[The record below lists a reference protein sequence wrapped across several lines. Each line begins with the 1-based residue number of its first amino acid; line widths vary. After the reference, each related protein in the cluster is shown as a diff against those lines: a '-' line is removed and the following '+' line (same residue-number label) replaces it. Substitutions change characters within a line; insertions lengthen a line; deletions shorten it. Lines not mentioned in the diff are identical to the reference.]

1 MQQVRALW
9 NALYELFA
17 DSGFSMAGAVAFSF
31 VLSLFP
37 FCIFLGAFAGY
48 FGGEA
53 LARAAV
59 EQLFH
64 VLPGAVASAIEP
76 EVMAVMGQSRFG
88 LLTVGALI
96 ALFFATSAI
105 ESLRAALNIAYR
117 VRETKTYPECL
128 LQSAFLVLLSALGML
143 VMAWGIVVGPQMA
156 ARFKPTWLL
165 WLTDQGWTS
174 FFIRYVIVASAV
186 GAQLLAYHLVLTAGK
201 RRLVDVLP
209 GVILSIVLWIL
220 LANLFSSWLRINDY
234 SRFYAGLT
242 QVMSALVFFQLAAII
257 VILGA
262 EVNRGLAEVRGL
274 ANGEEHEAFKQER
287 AIGKV

>member
-1 MQQVRALW
+1 M
-9 NALYELFA
+9 
-17 DSGFSMAGAVAFSF
+17 
-31 VLSLFP
+31 P
-37 FCIFLGAFAGY
+37 FN
-48 FGGEA
+48 
-53 LARAAV
+53 R
-59 EQLFH
+59 
-64 VLPGAVASAIEP
+64 SA
-76 EVMAVMGQSRFG
+76 
-88 LLTVGALI
+88 
-96 ALFFATSAI
+96 
-105 ESLRAALNIAYR
+105 
-117 VRETKTYPECL
+117 
-128 LQSAFLVLLSALGML
+128 
-143 VMAWGIVVGPQMA
+143 
-156 ARFKPTWLL
+156 
-165 WLTDQGWTS
+165 
-174 FFIRYVIVASAV
+174 
-186 GAQLLAYHLVLTAGK
+186 LTAGK